1 MEEKKLKKKLLILVA
16 AIVLIVGVMSG
27 CVEETATENTAPEA
41 VISITQAGLTITY
54 DASGSTDADDDDL
67 TYAWDFG
74 DEVGNDTEATGTYTY
89 AASGDYTVTLTVNDG
104 TVDSEEATEALTI
117 TNPPTVEI
125 TVPENI
131 TNSTAA
137 TFTATAT
144 KGDVNIS
151 DPGYAWYVD
160 DVLQEGMNTT
170 TFEYTFTSVGDFVV
184 KVVVTDEL
192 DLTGEASE
200 TVTVIEATE

>member
-1 MEEKKLKKKLLILVA
+1 MKKKLLILVA
-16 AIVLIVGVMSG
+16 SVVLIVGVLSG
-27 CVEETATENTAPEA
+27 CVEETTTENTAPEA
-41 VISITQAGLTITY
+41 SFTWGAIGLTVTF
-54 DASGSTDADDDDL
+54 DASGSTDADGDDL
-67 TYAWDFG
+67 TYAWTFG
-74 DEVGNDTEATGTYTY
+74 DDTGTDTVVGPEYTY
-89 AASGDYTVTLTVNDG
+89 VASGTYTVTLIVNDG
-104 TVDSEEATEALTI
+104 TVDSAEYSLDDVVV

-131 TNSTAA
+131 TNGTAA
-137 TFTATAT
+137 TFTAIAT
-144 KGDVNIS
+144 IGDINIS

-170 TFEYTFTSVGDFVV
+170 TFEYTFTAVGDFVV